1 MAVDHGNSSSHVHVQ
16 PHHTVHTLATPVAQ
30 TAALAAHH
38 VAHTPVAHVVHAPVA
53 HVAHHAPVVHS
64 TAPVTYGVGGGA
76 DSETYPDETI
86 PYSYQY
92 TVADPESGSN
102 YSAEESDDGT
112 GVRSGSYSVALPDSR
127 TQHVTYTTDDV
138 NGYVATVTYDGTAV
152 YPEK

>member
-1 MAVDHGNSSSHVHVQ
+1 MAVDHGNSSSHVHVH
-16 PHHTVHTLATPVAQ
+16 PHHAVHTLATPVAQ

-38 VAHTPVAHVVHAPVA
+38 VAHTPVV
-53 HVAHHAPVVHS
+53 HVAHHVPVLHS
-64 TAPVTYGVGGGA
+64 TAPVTYGAGGGA
-76 DSETYPDETI
+76 DSETYPDEAI

-92 TVADPESGSN
+92 TVADRESGSS
-102 YSAEESDDGT
+102 YSAVESDDGT
-112 GVRSGSYSVALPDSR
+112 GVRTGSYSVALPDSR

>member
-1 MAVDHGNSSSHVHVQ
+1 VAVDHGNSSSHVHVH

-64 TAPVTYGVGGGA
+64 TAPVTYGAGGGA